1 MKTALIAL
9 FLGVIFGIISA
20 QNTVSI
26 EFSGV
31 ERNGGNVYVSL
42 FNSEKSFK
50 EKQVYLKFET
60 QPSSEN
66 FQKEISLPNGEYIFS
81 AYQDHNGNG
90 KLDANIIGIP
100 KEKFAFS
107 NYDAKIPPG
116 GFSRHKVAINHTET
130 RVKLQFYK
138 L

>member
-1 MKTALIAL
+1 MKIQFISILLTLCS
-9 FLGVIFGIISA
+9 GIISA
-20 QNTVSI
+20 QNLVTL

-31 ERNGGNVYVSL
+31 EKNGGTVYVSL

-50 EKQVYLKFET
+50 EKQVYLKLEFEPKAEIL
-60 QPSSEN
+60 Q
-66 FQKEISLPNGEYIFS
+66 QEISLPDGEYFFS
-81 AYQDHNGNG
+81 AYQDHNRNR
-90 KLDANIIGIP
+90 KLDANLIGIP

-107 NYDAKIPPG
+107 NYDAKSPPG
-116 GFSRHKVAINHTET
+116 GFSRHKVSIAQPVT